1 MMGSK
6 WVFKDFS
13 SALENKTQGFL
24 MLSRQLGQNYQ
35 VLVLTPKLENSEFL
49 KPSPGPSGKACT
61 HTRPKEEGSISRNGA
76 DTHPLPRRQQQTQ
89 HIPCHSWCFL
99 SSALAWPTFFFPA
112 FPSNLFSHQSL
123 LLLISY
129 VSLLNH
135 FNFIVKSEK
144 ESEITQSCLTLC
156 DPMDYSQPAPPSMGF
171 SRHEYWSGVPFPL
184 VSLELSQYSHKWN
197 FAFAIIFDQSK
208 NISSSQ
214 YLNHSTHNAC
224 LRACSVASV
233 VTDSLRA
240 YGLKP
245 TSLSCP

>member
-1 MMGSK
+1 MP
-6 WVFKDFS
+6 
-13 SALENKTQGFL
+13 L
-24 MLSRQLGQNYQ
+24 
-35 VLVLTPKLENSEFL
+35 LVLFVV
-49 KPSPGPSGKACT
+49 
-61 HTRPKEEGSISRNGA
+61 
-76 DTHPLPRRQQQTQ
+76 
-89 HIPCHSWCFL
+89 CF
-99 SSALAWPTFFFPA
+99 SMAHFFFFPA

-156 DPMDYSQPAPPSMGF
+156 DPMDYSPPAPPSMGF

-184 VSLELSQYSHKWN
+184 VSLELSQHSHKWN

-208 NISSSQ
+208 NMSSSQ

-233 VTDSLRA
+233 VSDSLRA